1 MSSRGKGAQTT
12 KEATGKGRTTVDT
25 ENCAGVMNIMDC
37 SFLLGGNGCMVR
49 IAPMSVSRM
58 LRSCDEANVRWPT
71 AVNELAIGGM
81 PGNAGCV
88 NSQHR
93 TLPL

>member
-1 MSSRGKGAQTT
+1 
-12 KEATGKGRTTVDT
+12 
-25 ENCAGVMNIMDC
+25 
-37 SFLLGGNGCMVR
+37 MVR